1 MQYPIVFITGTYYLQ
16 TNIRYIS
23 SCCWIVEIEKV
34 WIRYPQPNKFA
45 FVCFKGYDQ
54 KWHCDQTAISVLK
67 IWPLI
72 IYLCLELRKTIVN
85 YITFLPI
92 ILNFDCQHQCKKE
105 LKFIYKTNYNSS
117 HFKGYFLRNFILKST
132 YLLMFKFATVFY
144 KILIHFYYASFLI
157 FREKNMEHFY

>member
-1 MQYPIVFITGTYYLQ
+1 MLKSQCCMVHGLHTTSDNPIEWKY
-16 TNIRYIS
+16 R
-23 SCCWIVEIEKV
+23 
-34 WIRYPQPNKFA
+34 
-45 FVCFKGYDQ
+45 FV
-54 KWHCDQTAISVLK
+54 KWRKHGNCDQTAISVLK

-105 LKFIYKTNYNSS
+105 LKFISKTNYKSS

-132 YLLMFKFATVFY
+132 YLLMFKFSKVFY